1 MISSKTKY
9 GLQALILLAE
19 EFNQKPLLIT
29 EISERE
35 LIPKKFLETIL
46 LQLKNKGYL
55 ASKKGKGGGYRL
67 IKAPKDIIIGDIVRI
82 LNGPLAPTSCS
93 SKTAYAPCPEC
104 KDVAKCKIRKLMEEV
119 REGIAKVLDSETL
132 ADLVKK
138 K

>member
-19 EFNQKPLLIT
+19 EYNNKPLLIS

-35 LIPKKFLETIL
+35 LIPKKFLESIL
-46 LQLKNKGYL
+46 LELKNKGYL
-55 ASKKGKGGGYRL
+55 ISKKGRGGGYKL
-67 IKAPKDIIIGDIVRI
+67 IKRPDKIRIGDIIRI

-104 KDVAKCKIRKLMEEV
+104 VDVKKCKIRLLMLDV
-119 REGIAKVLDSETL
+119 REAIADVLDSESL
-132 ADLVKK
+132 ADLVKRK
-138 K
+138 